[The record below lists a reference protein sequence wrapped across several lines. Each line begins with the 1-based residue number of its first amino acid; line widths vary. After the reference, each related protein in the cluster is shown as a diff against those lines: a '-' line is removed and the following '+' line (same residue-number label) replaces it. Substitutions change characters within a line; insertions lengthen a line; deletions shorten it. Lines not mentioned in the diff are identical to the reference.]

1 LTAGQDHIIFSIAF
15 EYFLTAPSFYL
26 LRSATLFSPEGIR
39 MFDYACATRCLC
51 FAPMRLGELAP
62 MQRYHPEPGLK
73 LDDWP
78 EDELARVRAVL
89 KKLAALR
96 VDSPDDAED
105 LVQETLVT
113 MTEKCPQIALQKGL
127 LIWGMGI
134 LRKKIGNHYRKNRR
148 FTSWEELISKSQDGA
163 GSAGSMPEQES
174 RVHQIELCDLLNR
187 ALASFPPRERVAVEL
202 YLAGSPA
209 REIADLLYPE
219 RYQNIVN
226 WVHRGRKK
234 LARELRRYGY
244 P

>member
-1 LTAGQDHIIFSIAF
+1 ML
-15 EYFLTAPSFYL
+15 
-26 LRSATLFSPEGIR
+26 
-39 MFDYACATRCLC
+39 DYACATRCLC
-51 FAPMRLGELAP
+51 FAPMQLGERAAVPL
-62 MQRYHPEPGLK
+62 YHSEPGLK

-78 EDELARVRAVL
+78 EDELARVRSVL

-96 VDSPDDAED
+96 VDNPDDAED

-148 FTSWEELISKSQDGA
+148 FTSWEDLSPNSRERA

-174 RVHQIELCDLLNR
+174 RLHQAELCELLNR
-187 ALASFPPRERVAVEL
+187 ALASFPPRERMAVEL

-209 REIADLLYPE
+209 REIAELLYPE

-234 LARELRRYGY
+234 LARELGRYGY